1 MKVKK
6 SIVIG
11 QTVSFAVLRSLLL
24 VYYLHLHQRREI
36 GFWRMLLGGIEAI
49 DGKYILYV
57 VIYIFPDFLFYYYVS
72 SKYIRQLKESY
83 VYIFVRER
91 NMKRWLREFT
101 ARSLLGILLYEIVTV
116 VILLLAGLVMQE
128 TLAIQVGEFITIIL
142 CWLVKQAVIF
152 VFCNMLLFRFHE
164 AVSVYANLLVQA
176 FPFFCV
182 GVLYDIGADWEMAV
196 ECIPFNWCNYNYLV
210 QLKINPFVMV
220 CLSVVLGVV
229 MHLFSE
235 KLFHDYEAV

>member
-24 VYYLHLHQRREI
+24 VYYLHLHQGREI

-57 VIYIFPDFLFYYYVS
+57 VI
-72 SKYIRQLKESY
+72 
-83 VYIFVRER
+83 YIFVRER

-116 VILLLAGLVMQE
+116 VILLLAGLAMQE